1 MGFMDRM
8 KSFFSENGDEIISQG
23 VDAYEEKTGRTV
35 DRDKLKSILLNHDRD
50 IVERVVNTMEVY
62 HNGELI
68 QKESVSD
75 IMTRLY
81 SHSLSMSDDES
92 SQAVWELIQ
101 AKDLTNPENLGRF
114 LVELYTE
121 QFKHFDER
129 FHVVEALLEAKD
141 QSLISSAQLRF
152 KDYEKAVANGDE
164 AKQQQYLEDVQSYYR
179 DAIMAF
185 EESLKVRIK
194 TVENIVNRPKFLRSL
209 GLSQMDNAIEAVRR
223 GIELL
228 NEVVPT
234 EAQIM
239 QMNNGNGSDIME
251 QYQRFY
257 EEWIM
262 DNIGM
267 LKDYCK
273 TEDDAFWEQ
282 VEKDGFTP
290 LLME

>member
-1 MGFMDRM
+1 MGTHSGKEPDEPG
-8 KSFFSENGDEIISQG
+8 KSGP
-23 VDAYEEKTGRTV
+23 V
-35 DRDKLKSILLNHDRD
+35 
-50 IVERVVNTMEVY
+50 
-62 HNGELI
+62 
-68 QKESVSD
+68 
-75 IMTRLY
+75 
-81 SHSLSMSDDES
+81 
-92 SQAVWELIQ
+92 
-101 AKDLTNPENLGRF
+101 
-114 LVELYTE
+114 YTE

-141 QSLISSAQLRF
+141 RSLIESAQVRF
-152 KDYEKAVANGDE
+152 KDYKAAVANGDE
-164 AKQQQYLEDVQSYYR
+164 AKQQQYLEDVQTYYR
-179 DAIMAF
+179 DAIMKF

-194 TVENIVNRPKFLRSL
+194 TVENIVKGPKFLRSIH
-209 GLSQMDNAIEAVRR
+209 LSQMDNAI
-223 GIELL
+223 
-228 NEVVPT
+228 VPT

>member
-1 MGFMDRM
+1 M
-8 KSFFSENGDEIISQG
+8 K
-23 VDAYEEKTGRTV
+23 
-35 DRDKLKSILLNHDRD
+35 
-50 IVERVVNTMEVY
+50 
-62 HNGELI
+62 
-68 QKESVSD
+68 
-75 IMTRLY
+75 
-81 SHSLSMSDDES
+81 
-92 SQAVWELIQ
+92 
-101 AKDLTNPENLGRF
+101 
-114 LVELYTE
+114 
-121 QFKHFDER
+121 
-129 FHVVEALLEAKD
+129 
-141 QSLISSAQLRF
+141 
-152 KDYEKAVANGDE
+152 
-164 AKQQQYLEDVQSYYR
+164 
-179 DAIMAF
+179 F

-194 TVENIVNRPKFLRSL
+194 TVENIVKGPKFLRSIH
-209 GLSQMDNAIEAVRR
+209 LSQMDNAIEAVRR

>member
-1 MGFMDRM
+1 MGFMDRV
-8 KSFFSENGDEIISQG
+8 KSFFSENGDEIVSQG

-35 DRDKLKSILLNHDRD
+35 DREKLKSILLNHDRA

-81 SHSLSMSDDES
+81 GRALSTSDDES

-114 LVELYTE
+114 LVELYIE
-121 QFKHFDER
+121 QFNHFNNR

-164 AKQQQYLEDVQSYYR
+164 AKQQQYLEGVQSYYR

-251 QYQRFY
+251 QYQKFY

-262 DNIGM
+262 DNIGI

-273 TEDDAFWEQ
+273 TEDDTFWEQ

>member
-1 MGFMDRM
+1 MGFMDRV
-8 KSFFSENGDEIISQG
+8 KSFFSENGDEIVSQG

-35 DRDKLKSILLNHDRD
+35 DREKLKSILLNHDRA

-81 SHSLSMSDDES
+81 GRAFSTSDDES

-164 AKQQQYLEDVQSYYR
+164 AKQQQYLEDVQTYYR
-179 DAIMAF
+179 DAIMKF

-194 TVENIVNRPKFLRSL
+194 TVENIVKGPKFLRSIH
-209 GLSQMDNAIEAVRR
+209 LSQMDNAIEAVRR

>member
-1 MGFMDRM
+1 M
-8 KSFFSENGDEIISQG
+8 
-23 VDAYEEKTGRTV
+23 
-35 DRDKLKSILLNHDRD
+35 
-50 IVERVVNTMEVY
+50 
-62 HNGELI
+62 
-68 QKESVSD
+68 
-75 IMTRLY
+75 
-81 SHSLSMSDDES
+81 
-92 SQAVWELIQ
+92 
-101 AKDLTNPENLGRF
+101 
-114 LVELYTE
+114 
-121 QFKHFDER
+121 
-129 FHVVEALLEAKD
+129 VEALLEAKD
-141 QSLISSAQLRF
+141 RSLIESAQVRF
-152 KDYEKAVANGDE
+152 KDYKAAVANGDE
-164 AKQQQYLEDVQSYYR
+164 AKQQQYLEDVQTYYR
-179 DAIMAF
+179 DAIMKF

-194 TVENIVNRPKFLRSL
+194 TVENIVKGPKFLRSIH
-209 GLSQMDNAIEAVRR
+209 LSQMDNAIEAVRR

>member
-62 HNGELI
+62 RNGELI
-68 QKESVSD
+68 EGESVSD

-92 SQAVWELIQ
+92 GQAVWELIQ
-101 AKDLTNPENLGRF
+101 AKNLTNPENLGRF

-141 QSLISSAQLRF
+141 RSLIESAQVRF
-152 KDYEKAVANGDE
+152 KDYKAAVANGDE
-164 AKQQQYLEDVQSYYR
+164 AKQQQYLEDVQTYYR
-179 DAIMAF
+179 DAIMKF

-194 TVENIVNRPKFLRSL
+194 TVENIVKGPKFLRSIH
-209 GLSQMDNAIEAVRR
+209 LSQMDNAIEAVRR

>member
-1 MGFMDRM
+1 MGFMDRV
-8 KSFFSENGDEIISQG
+8 KSFFSENGDEIVSQG

-35 DRDKLKSILLNHDRD
+35 DREKLKSILLNHDRA

-81 SHSLSMSDDES
+81 GRALSTSDDES

-114 LVELYTE
+114 LVELYIE
-121 QFKHFDER
+121 QFDHFNNR

-251 QYQRFY
+251 QYQKFY

-262 DNIGM
+262 DNIGI

-273 TEDDAFWEQ
+273 TEDDTFWEQ

>member
-1 MGFMDRM
+1 MGFMDRV
-8 KSFFSENGDEIISQG
+8 KSFFSENGDEIVSQG

-35 DRDKLKSILLNHDRD
+35 DREKLKSILLNHDRA

-81 SHSLSMSDDES
+81 GRALSTSDDES

-164 AKQQQYLEDVQSYYR
+164 AKQQQYLEDVQTYYR
-179 DAIMAF
+179 DAIMKF

-194 TVENIVNRPKFLRSL
+194 TVENIVKGPKFLRSIH
-209 GLSQMDNAIEAVRR
+209 LSQMDNAIEAVRR